1 MLIIVVFIV
10 VVVRSS
16 FNREKE
22 VTRDYHS
29 YQALTCH
36 SLISSE
42 RGSSIIHK
50 LTDRRAFR
58 ATTRSIYLSNLK
70 GRG

>member
-22 VTRDYHS
+22 VTRDYHK
-29 YQALTCH
+29 L
-36 SLISSE
+36 SS
-42 RGSSIIHK
+42 SHVPFS
-50 LTDRRAFR
+50 D
-58 ATTRSIYLSNLK
+58 
-70 GRG
+70 